1 MYEIRAT
8 KQFGKDLK
16 KAQKRNKNLNK
27 LWNIVEL
34 LSKNKPLQ
42 DKYCK
47 HKLVGFKEEDI
58 FECHIEPNWL
68 LIWQIEDNELILIR
82 TGTHSDLF

>member
-1 MYEIRAT
+1 MYKIITT
-8 KQFGKDLK
+8 KQFDKDLK

-27 LWNIVEL
+27 FWDIIAL
-34 LSKNKPLQ
+34 LSENRPLQ
-42 DKYCK
+42 DKHQK
-47 HKLVGFKEEDI
+47 HKLVGFKEDI

-68 LIWQIEDNELILIR
+68 LIWRIEDNKLILIR